1 MHYLS
6 LFSGIEAASLAWKPL
21 GWRAVAFAE
30 IHPFAYEVLAQ
41 RFPGVPNLGDVT
53 QITDAQIAALGPF
66 DLVVGGSPCTDLS
79 VAGRRAGLD
88 GKQSRLFFEQMRI
101 FHAARKHCGTRWL
114 LWENVPGA
122 LYGHKG
128 QDFARVVK
136 TLAGIDTISVPQNGW
151 GSEGAALGRNGLLQW
166 RVLDAQFFGVPQQR
180 RRIFALLDTGDWE
193 NTPPVLFEPE
203 SLRRNPAP
211 DGKAREATA

>member
-1 MHYLS
+1 MRYLS
-6 LFSGIEAASLAWKPL
+6 LFSGIEAASLAWEPL
-21 GWRAVAFAE
+21 GWKAVAFAE
-30 IHPFAYEVLAQ
+30 IQPFACEVLAQ

-79 VAGRRAGLD
+79 VAGRGAGLG

-122 LYGHKG
+122 LFRHKG
-128 QDFARVVK
+128 RDFAIVVGK
-136 TLAGIDTISVPQNGW
+136 MAGIGAVEAPRYGW
-151 GSEGAALGRNGLLQW
+151 GSSGVALGQHGLLQW
-166 RVLDAQFFGVPQQR
+166 RILDAQFFGIPQRR

-193 NTPPVLFEPE
+193 HTPPVLFEPE

-211 DGKAREATA
+211 GGKAQETTA